1 LITLLL
7 GLPDKD
13 HAIVQ
18 GFDASDLADWKF
30 DQIDEALLRDC
41 VGNAFSCPVAVLAI
55 VAALCD
61 M

>member
-1 LITLLL
+1 
-7 GLPDKD
+7 
-13 HAIVQ
+13 VQ
-18 GFDASDLADWKF
+18 GFDASELADWKL
-30 DQIDEALLRDC
+30 DQIDESLLRDC